1 MTTDP
6 ISTPDTVPTMSDL
19 AAVPPAPAPAGLAGT
34 GPKGKTRHPWGVWGL
49 SIITLGIYYLY
60 WYFKVNS
67 ELRDYDASIQVEPGI
82 ATLAAIIPI
91 ANLVTIYNC
100 GGRIEQAQVKTGV
113 PERCS
118 GVIGLVLGIL
128 GGFSVVY
135 YQSQLNKIWAAA

>member
-1 MTTDP
+1 M
-6 ISTPDTVPTMSDL
+6 
-19 AAVPPAPAPAGLAGT
+19 
-34 GPKGKTRHPWGVWGL
+34 
-49 SIITLGIYYLY
+49 
-60 WYFKVNS
+60 NS

-118 GVIGLVLGIL
+118 GVIGLVLGLL